1 MRNAMLSAALLL
13 CLVPGCVKKST
24 YEALKAQKN
33 ETDVELGEARQ
44 VLAQRT
50 QSLEQALADEREKS
64 ERQRARIAEL
74 EKELE
79 AAQARQVQLQDDLT
93 RMVRDASKLKSSVA
107 DMQQALSQLEAQRKQ
122 TQARVD
128 EFKRLLASFKTLID
142 AGKLRVKVVA
152 GRMVVELPSD
162 ILFASGSVTLSQEGM
177 ASLNEVGSVL
187 KQMKDKKFQVEG
199 HTDDQPI
206 RTTRFPNN
214 WALAAGRASAVAEIL
229 IQAGVRPE
237 NISAASYGEFRPVV
251 SNASSEGRRQ
261 NRRIEIA
268 LVPDLS
274 KVPGFEELEKA
285 VR

>member
-13 CLVPGCVKKST
+13 CLAPGCVKKST

-33 ETDVELGEARQ
+33 ETDVELGETRQ

-50 QSLEQALADEREKS
+50 QSLEQALADERQKS
-64 ERQRARIAEL
+64 EQQRARIAEL

-93 RMVRDASKLKSSVA
+93 QMVRDASKLKSSVT
-107 DMQQALSQLEAQRKQ
+107 DMQKALSQLEAQRKQ

-128 EFKRLLASFKTLID
+128 EYKRLLASFKTLID
-142 AGKLRVKVVA
+142 AGKLRVKVVS

-162 ILFASGSVTLSQEGM
+162 ILFASGSVTLSQEGL
-177 ASLNEVGSVL
+177 AQLNEVGSVL
-187 KQMKDKKFQVEG
+187 GQMKDKKFQVEG